1 MKPRLHILT
10 LAVTDLEESLRFYR
24 DGLGWPTKGIVGEEF
39 KGDESTPSGRVAF
52 FNLENGLI
60 FALYPDLPKDANRPR
75 GEGIEFSMGYLVS
88 KKDEVD
94 VILGRAQMAGA
105 TITEQPYDRPWGIYS
120 GYFQDLDGHSWEI
133 IYNPQMLPD

>member
-39 KGDESTPSGRVAF
+39 KGDESTPSGRAAF

-60 FALYPDLPKDANRPR
+60 FALYPDLPKDANRSR

-88 KKDEVD
+88 NKDEVD